1 MTEQKLD
8 CPEVPCAAVDQGRLG
23 PSHRVRSELQWIET
37 DAGDPFT
44 DEAGVL
50 PGGEATRFA
59 AAAREQELPRPPS
72 LQLEVVIDRL
82 PGLLGDLEPDWPPG
96 LPLSDSRSVERV
108 TVRRHVLY
116 ADGDDVAAAQLTVD
130 GEVEQGEVA
139 CAPLNLQ

>member
-44 DEAGVL
+44 DEARVL
-50 PGGEATRFA
+50 PGGEAARFA

-96 LPLSDSRSVERV
+96 LP
-108 TVRRHVLY
+108 
-116 ADGDDVAAAQLTVD
+116 
-130 GEVEQGEVA
+130 
-139 CAPLNLQ
+139 